1 MPGRND
7 KTDYSRLREYFAT
20 HPILAVPYTAP
31 SDNTRVTNVTQRI
44 SVDKQVRQAQQGFAQ
59 RKQQIQAAK
68 RQAYRQRKAAESPLQ
83 IPMTDDAVDAAIAA
97 EERVA
102 NGPRFEQGGTRP
114 SINTD
119 RLASQYANMQSFYA
133 ALGSPN
139 IMPLTSTQVRRNPG
153 VAATQMQ
160 FGLDNPALTV
170 LQVAAPTGPSTGVAN
185 AAGSAFKAGMST
197 AKPMVTRL
205 ATSTGRAIAAGGRQV
220 VQNAPRVAASTTVN
234 AVPLVAVA
242 APVAGDGSGS
252 TGTSELGWLGV
263 PAGIALTYGGYKFG
277 KHKGW
282 WGKAAKAA
290 ENVANPYVYSPN
302 KKLFAWERPE
312 SWQYRTRTQALR
324 DQRDNIAQ
332 EWNNAVTSGT
342 TQTFKD
348 KYGLSYEQGE
358 KKIYF
363 DDDAVASYIRSNSY
377 ISGPLGYPAN
387 SIPIRFQ
394 NVPDL
399 YNHVYIGPKDSQV
412 GWAYARNAGRIGT
425 WLGAPIFGLSLYN
438 NLSSSENS
446 NTDGGDK
453 PKKGQSQSTQPKKEE
468 QTARPDT
475 TVAVPWGQPAPVTTS
490 NQQQLDSINEQWREQ
505 LNN

>member
-44 SVDKQVRQAQQGFAQ
+44 SADKQVRQAQQGFAQ

-102 NGPRFEQGGTRP
+102 NGPRFEQGSTRP

-139 IMPLTSTQVRRNPG
+139 IMPMTSAQVRRNPEI
-153 VAATQMQ
+153 AATQMQ
-160 FGLDNPALTV
+160 FGLDNPALTM
-170 LQVAAPTGPSTGVAN
+170 LQVAAPTGPSTGIAS
-185 AAGSAFKAGMST
+185 AAGSAFRTGMST

-205 ATSTGRAIAAGGRQV
+205 ITSTGRAATAGGRQII
-220 VQNAPRVAASTTVN
+220 QNAPRVAASTTVN
-234 AVPLVAVA
+234 AIPTMAVA
-242 APVAGDGSGS
+242 APVADSNSPGNS
-252 TGTSELGWLGV
+252 WWQA
-263 PAGIALTYGGYKFG
+263 PATVVGLAVGGYG
-277 KHKGW
+277 AYKGLK
-282 WGKAAKAA
+282 WGKGKLFGSKATKEA
-290 ENVANPYVYSPN
+290 TQSTPYIYAPN

-312 SWQYRTRTQALR
+312 SWEYRARRQARR
-324 DQRDNIAQ
+324 DFEANMAQ

-342 TQTFKD
+342 TQAFKD
-348 KYGLSYEQGE
+348 KYGLSYKQGK

-363 DDDAVASYIRSNSY
+363 DDDEVADRIQDSVTTDD
-377 ISGPLGYPAN
+377 
-387 SIPIRFQ
+387 IPIGFQ
-394 NVPDL
+394 NLPNWD
-399 YNHVYIGPKDSQV
+399 NRVYTGPTTSQV

-425 WLGAPIFGLSLYN
+425 WLGTPVFGLSLYN

-446 NTDGGDK
+446 NTD
-453 PKKGQSQSTQPKKEE
+453 KGQSQSTQPKKEE

-475 TVAVPWGQPAPVTTS
+475 TVAVPQGQSVNYVSSEDSLRNAALKRY
-490 NQQQLDSINEQWREQ
+490 LDDIQHGKN
-505 LNN
+505 

>member
-44 SVDKQVRQAQQGFAQ
+44 SADKQVRQAQQGFAQ

-83 IPMTDDAVDAAIAA
+83 IPMTDDAVDVAIAA

-102 NGPRFEQGGTRP
+102 NGPRFEQGSTRP

-185 AAGSAFKAGMST
+185 AAGNAFRAGMNT
-197 AKPMVTRL
+197 AKPMVARL
-205 ATSTGRAIAAGGRQV
+205 ITSTGRAATAGGRQII
-220 VQNAPRVAASTTVN
+220 QNAPRVTASTTVN
-234 AVPLVAVA
+234 AIPTMAAA
-242 APVAGDGSGS
+242 APVADSNSSGNS
-252 TGTSELGWLGV
+252 WWQA
-263 PAGIALTYGGYKFG
+263 PATVVGLAVGGYGAYRGLK
-277 KHKGW
+277 
-282 WGKAAKAA
+282 WGKGKLFGNKATKEAAQST
-290 ENVANPYVYSPN
+290 PYIYAPN

-312 SWQYRTRTQALR
+312 SWESRARRQARR
-324 DQRDNIAQ
+324 DFKANMAQ

-342 TQTFKD
+342 TQAFKD
-348 KYGLSYEQGE
+348 KYGLSYKQGK

-363 DDDAVASYIRSNSY
+363 DDAEVAGHIQQGSFTD
-377 ISGPLGYPAN
+377 GVTTDG
-387 SIPIRFQ
+387 IPISFQ
-394 NVPDL
+394 NLP
-399 YNHVYIGPKDSQV
+399 NWNNRVYTGPTASQV

>member
-20 HPILAVPYTAP
+20 HPILTVPYTAP

-44 SVDKQVRQAQQGFAQ
+44 SANKQVRQAQQGFAQ

-102 NGPRFEQGGTRP
+102 NGPRFEQGSTRP
-114 SINTD
+114 SINTY

-133 ALGSPN
+133 NLGSPN

-185 AAGSAFKAGMST
+185 AAGNAFRAGMNT
-197 AKPMVTRL
+197 AKPMVARL
-205 ATSTGRAIAAGGRQV
+205 ITSTGRAATAGGRQV
-220 VQNAPRVAASTTVN
+220 AQNAPRVAASAAVN
-234 AVPLVAVA
+234 TIPMVAAA
-242 APVAGDGSGS
+242 APVAGDGSSDSG
-252 TGTSELGWLGV
+252 LGFLAI
-263 PAGIALTYGGYKFG
+263 PAGLALTYGGYRFG
-277 KHKGW
+277 KSKGW
-282 WGKAAKAA
+282 WKKAPTSQ
-290 ENVANPYVYSPN
+290 ANPYVYAPDRR
-302 KKLFAWERPE
+302 LFTWERPD
-312 SWQYRTRTQALR
+312 SWTGRTYGAAQDKLKV
-324 DQRDNIAQ
+324 QLKQ
-332 EWNNAVTSGT
+332 EWNNAISSGT
-342 TQTFKD
+342 TQAFKD
-348 KYGLSYEQGE
+348 KYGLVSGKGRSKSYYSDQE
-358 KKIYF
+358 
-363 DDDAVASYIRSNSY
+363 VASR
-377 ISGPLGYPAN
+377 LAADELQE
-387 SIPIRFQ
+387 FQ
-394 NVPDL
+394 NLPSSDAYVLIP
-399 YNHVYIGPKDSQV
+399 PTPSQK
-412 GWAYARNAGRIGT
+412 GWAYTRNAGRILT
-425 WLGAPIFGLSLYN
+425 WTGIPTFGFGLYN
-438 NLSSSENS
+438 GLNGSENS
-446 NTDGGDK
+446 SASGGGE
-453 PKKGQSQSTQPKKEE
+453 PRVRQSSPTQPKTGD
-468 QTARPDT
+468 QTVKSDT